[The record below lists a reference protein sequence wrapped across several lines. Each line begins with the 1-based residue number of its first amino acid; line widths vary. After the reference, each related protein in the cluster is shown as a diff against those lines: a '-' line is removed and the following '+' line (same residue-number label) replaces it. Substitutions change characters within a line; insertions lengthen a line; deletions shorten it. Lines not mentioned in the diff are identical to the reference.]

1 MNLIAPVHVCSTCF
15 EYLLRADSDGPA
27 TSEISIDG
35 VPGGSDPEAATAA
48 AVASRARNGADN
60 SSERVMDALQAEQ
73 SAGKV
78 SEGASA
84 LNPNPQCL
92 KPRSPL
98 DS

>member
-1 MNLIAPVHVCSTCF
+1 M
-15 EYLLRADSDGPA
+15 RADSDGPA

-60 SSERVMDALQAEQ
+60 SSERVMDALQLAEQ

-78 SEGASA
+78 SEGA
-84 LNPNPQCL
+84 
-92 KPRSPL
+92 
-98 DS
+98 